1 MRPVSTWGIITI
13 CSLALL
19 LCACSSPGSGGRAK
33 NPSNVENSD
42 GSDDQAT
49 VQDDGAEEPE
59 TASADSPERPTV
71 KPPVHVKPPVGSKPP
86 PRGTPPASGE
96 GGYTCTHVPLPSKV
110 MDRIRKH
117 SWREGCPVELDDLA
131 YMRIAHWGYD
141 NKVHMGEMI
150 VHQAYAPGLKKVFRE
165 LFKKKFPIQRMR
177 LVDEY
182 GGDDNR
188 SMLANNTSAFNC
200 RPMTGYKKKYSKHA
214 WGGAIDVN
222 PLYNPYVKR
231 RGTVVQPEAGRPYV
245 DRSKKAK
252 GLIRKGD
259 VCHKAFSKQGWR
271 WGGLW
276 RTVKDYQHFE
286 IKDIKGT
293 WRRGRTI
300 TGTVGGVTGKGKINI
315 FTPRGYSKK
324 RKPPFRLLIAL
335 HGWRARA
342 GDWEKHSRIN
352 YWANKYGFV
361 IVAPEVGTTVYE
373 RKYYPETREKYKWG
387 KIPGGKWVGEVVL
400 PYMRRHY
407 NVYQTRARTG
417 IFGLS
422 TGGRGAAL
430 LPAYYPEFRAFA
442 ALSGDYDI
450 TKQPKERTC
459 TYIYGSYAKFPHRW
473 RRDNSKTLLKKL
485 KHVSAYLAHGKRD
498 RLCKVEQS
506 RWFCRDMK
514 KAGYDVEC
522 DFPDEGHTW
531 KVWDGYLG
539 KTFKFL
545 DSRLK

>member
-1 MRPVSTWGIITI
+1 MDSVLSRGFITI
-13 CSLALL
+13 CCLALFL
-19 LCACSSPGSGGRAK
+19 GGCSSSS
-33 NPSNVENSD
+33 SNVKPVNTEDPGVED
-42 GSDDQAT
+42 GETKQANGE
-49 VQDDGAEEPE
+49 VDEPE
-59 TASADSPERPTV
+59 TLSEDAPE
-71 KPPVHVKPPVGSKPP
+71 PP
-86 PRGTPPASGE
+86 PTPRKARPAPRDVDYLCSISPIPAG
-96 GGYTCTHVPLPSKV
+96 VQKKV
-110 MDRIRKH
+110 KKY
-117 SWREGCPVELDDLA
+117 SWRKGCPVELDDLA
-131 YMRIAHWGYD
+131 YMRIRHWDYD
-141 NKVHMGEMI
+141 NKVQTGELI
-150 VHQAYAPGLKKVFRE
+150 VHQAYAQGVKKIFGE
-165 LFKKKFPIQRMR
+165 LFKKKFPIEKMK
-177 LVDEY
+177 LVDEF
-182 GGDDNR
+182 GGDDDM
-188 SMLANNTSAFNC
+188 SMSANNTSAFNC